1 MTPMWVPD
9 PAGVYFSDEFAI
21 EPHVLEAYGALDMSV
36 VTDLPLF
43 IDPFLLFNS
52 TNATYQALHTQI
64 IDYLRF
70 LRSKAGLT
78 LDRDLIAAWY
88 QFGEVKQN
96 WLGFTD
102 GGNRG
107 HGLGRGFAVALH
119 GVLTTLLDNLGSE
132 TTTQS
137 THLEKLALVRS
148 GVGRDTISDFTTN
161 LIKHFLLDYTQTFTL
176 AHVAPAQRTTFS
188 VPRVAFS
195 YATESWVTRTYTL
208 PVVGT
213 DYVLLTPLDLLTKD
227 DTWINRSDMLHKFDR
242 LPDAIP
248 DGQQRAL
255 ILNHFK
261 RQLSRK
267 STVRERMEAK
277 TRTIAAFPELI
288 DLYIKIQED
297 DKVQATA
304 VSRAYTDDI
313 RGVLVDQVKL
323 AAADLAAKTDLYD
336 KPWTSYDEARAA
348 VTTFKHYVEDQDGY
362 LVINRGRGVSFSS
375 ESEVQ
380 GFFGLLLA
388 QSRFDVNREP
398 NNGRGPVDFKISEGS
413 ADKSLIEFKLA
424 KSTSLRRNLQRQL
437 PIYEEAN
444 KTRTSVTVIISYT
457 ASDEGRAQK
466 ILAELGLAS
475 ESSIVV
481 IDARADNKPSG
492 STA

>member
-1 MTPMWVPD
+1 MTAVWEAD

-21 EPHVLEAYGALDMSV
+21 EPNVLEAYGALDISV

-52 TNATYQALHTQI
+52 ANPTYQALHTQI

-70 LRSKAGLT
+70 LRSKADLT
-78 LDRDLIAAWY
+78 LDQHLIATWY

-102 GGNRG
+102 GGNSG

-119 GVLTTLLDNLGSE
+119 GALTTLLDNLGSE
-132 TTTQS
+132 TATES
-137 THLEKLALVRS
+137 THLEKLALVRA
-148 GVGRDTISDFTTN
+148 GIGRDTISDFTTN
-161 LIKHFLLDYTQTFTL
+161 LIKHFLLDYTQAFTL
-176 AHVAPAQRTTFS
+176 ANVDPEQRSTFA
-188 VPRVAFS
+188 VPRVAFN
-195 YATESWVTRTYTL
+195 YGTESWVTRTFTL

-213 DYVLLTPLDLLTKD
+213 DYVLLTPMDMLTKD

-242 LPDAIP
+242 LPDAVP

-255 ILNHFK
+255 IMNYLG
-261 RQLSRK
+261 RQLSAK
-267 STVRERMEAK
+267 STEQERKEAK
-277 TRTIAAFPELI
+277 ARTIAAFPELV

-297 DKVQATA
+297 EKDKATA
-304 VSRAYTDDI
+304 VSRANTDDI

-336 KPWTSYDEARAA
+336 KAWTSYDEARKA
-348 VTTFKHYVEDQDGY
+348 VTTFKHYVEHQDGY
-362 LVINRGRGVSFSS
+362 LVINRGGGVSFSN
-375 ESEVQ
+375 EKEVQ

-398 NNGRGPVDFKISEGS
+398 NNGRGPVDFKLSEGS

-424 KSTSLRRNLQRQL
+424 KSTSLKRNLQRQL

-444 KTRTSVTVIISYT
+444 ETRTSVTVIISYT
-457 ASDEGRAQK
+457 DADEK
-466 ILAELGLAS
+466 KVNTVLTELGLAA
-475 ESSIVV
+475 EPSIVV